1 MVSVGGLEVVFN
13 QTLLVLEGEGA
24 FIEFKA
30 KNWDVKVK
38 VIVSKD
44 DSSSDSRYKFYGD
57 SEEGEEFGVIEL
69 INWKDSVGMGLDE
82 KVRFGET
89 EGQNLYLLVCGQ
101 KIGNVHKLDL
111 QFSLGGVE

>member
-44 DSSSDSRYKFYGD
+44 DSSSDSRYKF
-57 SEEGEEFGVIEL
+57 L
-69 INWKDSVGMGLDE
+69 W
-82 KVRFGET
+82 
-89 EGQNLYLLVCGQ
+89 
-101 KIGNVHKLDL
+101 
-111 QFSLGGVE
+111 